1 METIKNTK
9 VSFKIVPI
17 TDNDKEVVINFIKQ
31 NFFRDEPLCASLGL
45 IEEKESVIQLEKFC
59 VDALQNGISFMAVST
74 ETGEMIG
81 VSLDN
86 TMCRGNEINEIVEE
100 NNDKS
105 SKFNDIMV
113 LLDKA
118 KRDTDIFG
126 KYPNIDRIMD
136 LKIITVNE
144 AYRGQGV
151 CKALIDKSKE
161 LALELRYQMIYVE
174 CTSHFTAMAVERFGF
189 QCIYSLSYTD
199 YVNKQNEVVFKTQP
213 PHKYFK
219 VYVLLL

>member
-1 METIKNTK
+1 
-9 VSFKIVPI
+9 
-17 TDNDKEVVINFIKQ
+17 
-31 NFFRDEPLCASLGL
+31 
-45 IEEKESVIQLEKFC
+45 
-59 VDALQNGISFMAVST
+59 MAVST

-81 VSLDN
+81 ASLNN
-86 TMCRGNEINEIVEE
+86 TMCRGNEINEIGEE

-118 KRDTDIFG
+118 ERDTDIFG

-151 CKALIDKSKE
+151 CKALINKSKYIKYN
-161 LALELRYQMIYVE
+161 LFITITLIA
-174 CTSHFTAMAVERFGF
+174 
-189 QCIYSLSYTD
+189 
-199 YVNKQNEVVFKTQP
+199 KQ
-213 PHKYFK
+213 
-219 VYVLLL
+219 LLLDIKNIKVTQTF